1 MDESRG
7 PAFNEAPIRISGA
20 PDPRR
25 LYAVIAVPVA
35 VIVILIIRPWGE
47 EGTRNAGPAT
57 SPRAEAAGPTA
68 FTGASVDGL
77 AGSGFPPALEDPLA
91 ATCASPSGWRA
102 ATLQQWAGRTLPIRS
117 WIAIDPVPAD
127 GPLDPAIP
135 FAPVSTGI
143 VTALGYCAPMT
154 QAQRPPPDATATL
167 WAIIANQPVALTS
180 VRMEPADPNP
190 LGGLWRRPPE
200 IPSGTPVASGLTTA
214 DDIWPPGRYVIRI
227 ARPDGRDAVW
237 LGVEVEDLARPDES
251 SSRGS
256 PSPTAAIGPSPQTSP

>member
-7 PAFNEAPIRISGA
+7 PAFSEAPIRISGA

-25 LYAVIAVPVA
+25 LYAVIAVLVA
-35 VIVILIIRPWGE
+35 VIVILIIRPWGD
-47 EGTRNAGPAT
+47 EGTRNAGPVT
-57 SPRAEAAGPTA
+57 SPRVQSGGPTA
-68 FTGASVDGL
+68 LTGASVDGL
-77 AGSGFPPALEDPLA
+77 AGSGFPATLEDPLA

-127 GPLDPAIP
+127 GPLDPSIP

-154 QAQRPPPDATATL
+154 QAQRPPPDATAAL
-167 WAIIANQPVALTS
+167 WAIIDGRSVILTS
-180 VRMEPADPNP
+180 PLLEPPEPNP

-200 IPSGTPVASGLTTA
+200 IPSGTPVASGLTA
-214 DDIWPPGRYVIRI
+214 PDDIWPPGRYVIRV
-227 ARPDGRDAVW
+227 ARPDGSDAVW
-237 LGVEVEDLARPDES
+237 LGVEVEDLARPAES
-251 SSRGS
+251 SSPDS
-256 PSPTAAIGPSPQTSP
+256 PSPTAAVGSSPQASP